1 MHCSLC
7 CVLQYFSL
15 LLIAFTGLVASTA
28 LAYVYRGKITDSLH
42 GILKKGLNKYD
53 NDTGCQEAIDLMQ
66 SEVSFVA
73 IIVLYRVHQKW
84 RASTQ
89 KGVLHIIV

>member
-1 MHCSLC
+1 M
-7 CVLQYFSL
+7 
-15 LLIAFTGLVASTA
+15 LIAFTGLVASTA

-66 SEVSFVA
+66 SEVSCQRRMVA